1 MPDLLPPYPTV
12 TTTPQKFF
20 PTPSPLAAAPMA
32 PNLSALSSTTISP
45 NPHPEDIQAAFGP
58 PIKPLDLS
66 RMDTDEVFVALE
78 GVVEDMTAWLGVV
91 EGGLDELLRV
101 TLDGEGE
108 GNGAGAEGV
117 PA

>member
-1 MPDLLPPYPTV
+1 
-12 TTTPQKFF
+12 
-20 PTPSPLAAAPMA
+20 
-32 PNLSALSSTTISP
+32 
-45 NPHPEDIQAAFGP
+45 
-58 PIKPLDLS
+58 
-66 RMDTDEVFVALE
+66 MDTDEVFVALE

>member
-45 NPHPEDIQAAFGP
+45 NPIRKTS
-58 PIKPLDLS
+58 KPRSDHRSNRL
-66 RMDTDEVFVALE
+66 T
-78 GVVEDMTAWLGVV
+78 
-91 EGGLDELLRV
+91 
-101 TLDGEGE
+101 
-108 GNGAGAEGV
+108 
-117 PA
+117 